1 MLSTKSRSAPVPEVL
16 ARLEHL
22 YGDASCS
29 LDYGRPLELLAAT
42 ILSAQ
47 CTDARVNMVTPELF
61 RRFPTAASLA
71 AAPPGAIEEV
81 IRSTGFFNAKAKS
94 LRGMARALVEKHA
107 GEVPHTMAE
116 LHALPGVG
124 RKTANVVL
132 GNVWHAPDG
141 VVVDTH
147 VGRLA
152 RRLGWTK
159 HADPVKAEQDLNRAI
174 PKERW
179 TWISHALILHG
190 RRICSSQRPKC
201 DLCTLAD
208 LCPKIGVESKEEREK
223 AKRKRK
229 TRISSKVKKA
239 EATGATRRARPA
251 KAVNAHSKKLSAA
264 SGAASGVAIAKA
276 VHAPSKKNP
285 RSRPKAVQKSPVS
298 SGGRR

>member
-29 LDYGRPLELLAAT
+29 LDFGRPLELLAAT

-61 RRFPTAASLA
+61 RRFPTAAALA
-71 AAPPGAIEEV
+71 AAPPGALEEV

-94 LRGMARALVEKHA
+94 LRGMAKALVEKHG
-107 GEVPHTMAE
+107 GEVPRTMEE

-159 HADPVKAEQDLNRAI
+159 FEDPVKAEQDLNRAI
-174 PKERW
+174 PRERW

-208 LCPKIGVESKEEREK
+208 ICPKVGVEEKKRARERET
-223 AKRKRK
+223 KRKKKISLKVKRAK
-229 TRISSKVKKA
+229 TR
-239 EATGATRRARPA
+239 
-251 KAVNAHSKKLSAA
+251 
-264 SGAASGVAIAKA
+264 
-276 VHAPSKKNP
+276 
-285 RSRPKAVQKSPVS
+285 
-298 SGGRR
+298 

>member
-1 MLSTKSRSAPVPEVL
+1 MPAKRLPPAPVPEAL

-29 LDYGRPLELLAAT
+29 LDFGRPLELLVAT

-47 CTDARVNMVTPELF
+47 CTDARVNIVTPEVF
-61 RRFPTAASLA
+61 KRFPDAPALA
-71 AAPPGAIEEV
+71 AAPPGALETV

-94 LRGMARALVEKHA
+94 LRGMAKMLVEKHA
-107 GEVPHTMAE
+107 GEVPRTMEE

-132 GNVWHAPDG
+132 GNVWNAPDG

-159 HADPVKAEQDLNRAI
+159 QTDPVKAEEDLNRKI

-179 TWISHALILHG
+179 TWVSHALIQHG
-190 RRICSSQRPKC
+190 RRICTSQRPKC

-208 LCPKIGVESKEEREK
+208 ICPKVGVKPL
-223 AKRKRK
+223 
-229 TRISSKVKKA
+229 
-239 EATGATRRARPA
+239 ARP
-251 KAVNAHSKKLSAA
+251 KSARK
-264 SGAASGVAIAKA
+264 GF
-276 VHAPSKKNP
+276 
-285 RSRPKAVQKSPVS
+285 SR
-298 SGGRR
+298 

>member
-1 MLSTKSRSAPVPEVL
+1 METSRPASLSIFSAPMPSKRPRSAPIPETL
-16 ARLEHL
+16 SRLEHL

-29 LDYGRPLELLAAT
+29 LDFGRPVELLVAT

-47 CTDARVNMVTPELF
+47 CTDARVNIVTPEVFKLF
-61 RRFPTAASLA
+61 PDAAALA
-71 AAPPGAIEEV
+71 TAPPGTLERV
-81 IRSTGFFNAKAKS
+81 IRSTGFFNTKARS
-94 LRGMARALVEKHA
+94 LRGMAKALIEKHG

-132 GNVWHAPDG
+132 GNVWNAPDG

-159 HADPVKAEQDLNRAI
+159 QADPVKVERDLNKVI

-201 DLCTLAD
+201 DLCTLSD
-208 LCPKIGVESKEEREK
+208 ICPKVGVEEKKREK
-223 AKRKRK
+223 
-229 TRISSKVKKA
+229 
-239 EATGATRRARPA
+239 ERARE
-251 KAVNAHSKKLSAA
+251 KKKKE
-264 SGAASGVAIAKA
+264 IA
-276 VHAPSKKNP
+276 VHAPSRKKP
-285 RSRPKAVQKSPVS
+285 RSRPKAVQKSRKGP
-298 SGGRR
+298 R

>member
-1 MLSTKSRSAPVPEVL
+1 VEFSRPAILSIFSAPMPSKRQPPAPIPGTL

-22 YGDASCS
+22 YGDAACS
-29 LDYGRPLELLAAT
+29 LEFGQPLQLLVAT

-47 CTDARVNMVTPELF
+47 CTDARVNMVTPEVF
-61 RRFPTAASLA
+61 RRFPDAAALA
-71 AAPPGAIEEV
+71 AAPPGSLEGV
-81 IRSTGFFNAKAKS
+81 IRSTGFFNAKARS
-94 LRGMARALVEKHA
+94 LRGMAKALIEKHG
-107 GEVPHTMAE
+107 GEVPQTMKE

-132 GNVWHAPDG
+132 GNVWDAPDG

-159 HADPVKAEQDLNRAI
+159 HEDPVKAERDLNKII

-179 TWISHALILHG
+179 TWISHALIQHG

-208 LCPKIGVESKEEREK
+208 ICPKIGVEKKKRE
-223 AKRKRK
+223 
-229 TRISSKVKKA
+229 ISLKVKRIRA
-239 EATGATRRARPA
+239 E
-251 KAVNAHSKKLSAA
+251 K
-264 SGAASGVAIAKA
+264 
-276 VHAPSKKNP
+276 
-285 RSRPKAVQKSPVS
+285 
-298 SGGRR
+298 

>member
-1 MLSTKSRSAPVPEVL
+1 MPSKKSPPAPVPETL

-29 LDYGRPLELLAAT
+29 LDFSRPLELLVAT

-61 RRFPTAASLA
+61 RRFPDAAALA
-71 AAPPGAIEEV
+71 AAPPGALEDV
-81 IRSTGFFNAKAKS
+81 IRSTGFFNAKARS
-94 LRGMARALVEKHA
+94 LRGMAKALVEKHG
-107 GEVPHTMAE
+107 GEVPRTMAD

-152 RRLGWTK
+152 RRLGWTR
-159 HADPVKAEQDLNRAI
+159 HADPTKAERDLNAI
-174 PKERW
+174 IPRERW

-190 RRICSSQRPKC
+190 RRICASQRPKC

-208 LCPKIGVESKEEREK
+208 LCPKIGVEEKKRAKERET
-223 AKRKRK
+223 KRKEK
-229 TRISSKVKKA
+229 ISLKVNRAKA
-239 EATGATRRARPA
+239 AGAAKRARPA
-251 KAVNAHSKKLSAA
+251 QPRY
-264 SGAASGVAIAKA
+264 
-276 VHAPSKKNP
+276 APSTKKP
-285 RSRPKAVQKSPVS
+285 RARPKAVQKSPVS
-298 SGGRR
+298 SARPSPARKGSLR

>member
-1 MLSTKSRSAPVPEVL
+1 LQASRPASLSIFSAVMPAKRLPPAPVPETLV
-16 ARLEHL
+16 RLEHL

-29 LDYGRPLELLAAT
+29 LDFGRPLELLVAT

-47 CTDARVNMVTPELF
+47 CTDARVNVVTPDVF
-61 RRFPTAASLA
+61 RLYPDAAALA
-71 AAPPGAIEEV
+71 TAPPGALETV

-94 LRGMARALVEKHA
+94 LRGMAKALVEKHG
-107 GEVPHTMAE
+107 GEVPRTMEE

-132 GNVWHAPDG
+132 GNVWNAPDG

-159 HADPVKAEQDLNRAI
+159 HADPVKAERDLNRII

-208 LCPKIGVESKEEREK
+208 ICPRVGVAAKEK
-223 AKRKRK
+223 KRKK
-229 TRISSKVKKA
+229 SSGS
-239 EATGATRRARPA
+239 TARPQ
-251 KAVNAHSKKLSAA
+251 AA
-264 SGAASGVAIAKA
+264 RKGS
-276 VHAPSKKNP
+276 
-285 RSRPKAVQKSPVS
+285 SR
-298 SGGRR
+298 

>member
-1 MLSTKSRSAPVPEVL
+1 MPAKRLPPAPVSETL

-29 LDYGRPLELLAAT
+29 LDFGRPLELLVAT

-47 CTDARVNMVTPELF
+47 CTDTRVNIVTPEVF
-61 RRFPTAASLA
+61 KRFPDAVALA
-71 AAPPGAIEEV
+71 AAPPGALEEI

-94 LRGMARALVEKHA
+94 LRGMAKKLVEKHG
-107 GEVPHTMAE
+107 GEVPRTMTE

-132 GNVWHAPDG
+132 GNVWGTPGG

-159 HADPVKAEQDLNRAI
+159 QTNPVKAERDLNKII
-174 PKERW
+174 PTERW
-179 TWISHALILHG
+179 TWISHALIQHG

-201 DLCTLAD
+201 NLCTLAD
-208 LCPKIGVESKEEREK
+208 ICPKMGVEKK
-223 AKRKRK
+223 KKKKRK
-229 TRISSKVKKA
+229 
-239 EATGATRRARPA
+239 
-251 KAVNAHSKKLSAA
+251 
-264 SGAASGVAIAKA
+264 
-276 VHAPSKKNP
+276 
-285 RSRPKAVQKSPVS
+285 
-298 SGGRR
+298 

>member
-1 MLSTKSRSAPVPEVL
+1 MPAKRLPPAPVSETL

-29 LDYGRPLELLAAT
+29 LDFGRPLELLVAT

-47 CTDARVNMVTPELF
+47 CTDTRVNIVTPEVF
-61 RRFPTAASLA
+61 KRFPDAVALA
-71 AAPPGAIEEV
+71 AAPPGALEEI

-94 LRGMARALVEKHA
+94 LRGMAKKLVEKHG
-107 GEVPHTMAE
+107 GEVPRTMTE

-132 GNVWHAPDG
+132 GNVWGTPGG

-159 HADPVKAEQDLNRAI
+159 QTNPVKAERDLNKII
-174 PKERW
+174 PTERW
-179 TWISHALILHG
+179 TWISHALIQHG

-201 DLCTLAD
+201 NLCTLAD
-208 LCPKIGVESKEEREK
+208 ICPKMGVEKK
-223 AKRKRK
+223 KKKKKRK
-229 TRISSKVKKA
+229 
-239 EATGATRRARPA
+239 
-251 KAVNAHSKKLSAA
+251 
-264 SGAASGVAIAKA
+264 
-276 VHAPSKKNP
+276 
-285 RSRPKAVQKSPVS
+285 
-298 SGGRR
+298 

>member
-1 MLSTKSRSAPVPEVL
+1 MPSKKPRPAPVPETL

-29 LDYGRPLELLAAT
+29 LDFGRPLELLVAT

-47 CTDARVNMVTPELF
+47 CTDARVNMVTPEVF
-61 RRFPTAASLA
+61 KRFPDAAALA
-71 AAPPGAIEEV
+71 AAPSGALEDV

-94 LRGMARALVEKHA
+94 LRGMAKALLARHG
-107 GEVPHTMAE
+107 GEVPRTMEE

-132 GNVWHAPDG
+132 GNVWHVPDG

-152 RRLGWTK
+152 RRLGWTRQ
-159 HADPVKAEQDLNRAI
+159 ADPVKAERDLNVAI
-174 PKERW
+174 PREEW

-208 LCPKIGVESKEEREK
+208 ICPKIGVEKKNKEKISLKGKREK
-223 AKRKRK
+223 EK
-229 TRISSKVKKA
+229 
-239 EATGATRRARPA
+239 
-251 KAVNAHSKKLSAA
+251 SKKKISMNDRRVKAG
-264 SGAASGVAIAKA
+264 GAARRVRHAKGP
-276 VHAPSKKNP
+276 HAPSKK
-285 RSRPKAVQKSPVS
+285 SSARPSAA
-298 SGGRR
+298 RRGSLR

>member
-1 MLSTKSRSAPVPEVL
+1 MPAKRLPPAPVSETL

-29 LDYGRPLELLAAT
+29 LDFGRPLELLVAT

-47 CTDARVNMVTPELF
+47 CTDTRVNIVTPEVF
-61 RRFPTAASLA
+61 KRFPDAVALA
-71 AAPPGAIEEV
+71 AAPPGALEEI

-94 LRGMARALVEKHA
+94 LRGMAKKLVEKHG
-107 GEVPHTMAE
+107 GEVPRTMTE

-132 GNVWHAPDG
+132 GNVWGTPGG

-159 HADPVKAEQDLNRAI
+159 QTNPVKAERDLNKII
-174 PKERW
+174 PTERW
-179 TWISHALILHG
+179 TWISHALIQHG

-201 DLCTLAD
+201 NLCTLAD
-208 LCPKIGVESKEEREK
+208 TCPKVGVEKK
-223 AKRKRK
+223 KRN
-229 TRISSKVKKA
+229 ISLKVKR
-239 EATGATRRARPA
+239 ATRTR
-251 KAVNAHSKKLSAA
+251 K
-264 SGAASGVAIAKA
+264 
-276 VHAPSKKNP
+276 
-285 RSRPKAVQKSPVS
+285 
-298 SGGRR
+298 

>member
-1 MLSTKSRSAPVPEVL
+1 MPSKKSRPAPVPETL

-29 LDYGRPLELLAAT
+29 LDFGRPLELLAAT

-61 RRFPTAASLA
+61 RRFPDAASLA
-71 AAPPGAIEEV
+71 TAPPGALEKV

-94 LRGMARALVEKHA
+94 LRGMAKTLVEKYG
-107 GEVPHTMAE
+107 GEVPRTMEE

-152 RRLGWTK
+152 RRLGWTR
-159 HADPVKAEQDLNRAI
+159 HTDPVKAEQDLNRAI
-174 PKERW
+174 PRERW

-208 LCPKIGVESKEEREK
+208 ICPKIGVEAKKKKEEREK
-223 AKRKRK
+223 KRRE
-229 TRISSKVKKA
+229 ISLKVK
-239 EATGATRRARPA
+239 RA
-251 KAVNAHSKKLSAA
+251 KA
-264 SGAASGVAIAKA
+264 
-276 VHAPSKKNP
+276 
-285 RSRPKAVQKSPVS
+285 R
-298 SGGRR
+298 

>member
-1 MLSTKSRSAPVPEVL
+1 MPSKRSLPAPVAETL

-29 LDYGRPLELLAAT
+29 LGFGSPLELLAAT

-61 RRFPTAASLA
+61 RRFPDAAALA
-71 AAPPGAIEEV
+71 AAPQGALEDV
-81 IRSTGFFNAKAKS
+81 IRSTGFFNAKARS
-94 LRGMARALVEKHA
+94 LRGMAKALVEKHG
-107 GEVPHTMAE
+107 GEVPRTMAE

-132 GNVWHAPDG
+132 GNVWNAPDG

-159 HADPVKAEQDLNRAI
+159 FEDPAKAEQDLNRAV
-174 PKERW
+174 PKDRW

-190 RRICSSQRPKC
+190 RRICTSQRPKC

-208 LCPKIGVESKEEREK
+208 ICPKIGVEEKKEK
-223 AKRKRK
+223 G
-229 TRISSKVKKA
+229 TRTKKISLKVKRA
-239 EATGATRRARPA
+239 GAAGAARRAGRGA
-251 KAVNAHSKKLSAA
+251 KSA
-264 SGAASGVAIAKA
+264 GAAAA
-276 VHAPSKKNP
+276 VPPARPPHAPSKKI
-285 RSRPKAVQKSPVS
+285 SSSTSSSARPKAT
-298 SGGRR
+298 RRNS

>member
-1 MLSTKSRSAPVPEVL
+1 MISKSANLGISSGPMPSKKSPPAPVPETL

-29 LDYGRPLELLAAT
+29 LAFGRPLELLAAT

-61 RRFPTAASLA
+61 RRFPDAAALA
-71 AAPPGAIEEV
+71 AAPPGALEEV

-94 LRGMARALVEKHA
+94 LRGMAKALVEKYG
-107 GEVPHTMAE
+107 GEVPRTMEE

-159 HADPVKAEQDLNRAI
+159 HGDPVKVEQDLNSAI
-174 PKERW
+174 PRARW

-190 RRICSSQRPKC
+190 RRVCSSQRPKC

-208 LCPKIGVESKEEREK
+208 ICPKVGVEEKETKREK
-223 AKRKRK
+223 AKEKRK
-229 TRISSKVKKA
+229 TKISSKVK
-239 EATGATRRARPA
+239 RA
-251 KAVNAHSKKLSAA
+251 KA
-264 SGAASGVAIAKA
+264 
-276 VHAPSKKNP
+276 
-285 RSRPKAVQKSPVS
+285 R
-298 SGGRR
+298 

>member
-1 MLSTKSRSAPVPEVL
+1 MLSKKSRSAPVPETL

-29 LDYGRPLELLAAT
+29 LDFGSPLELLAAT

-61 RRFPTAASLA
+61 RRFPDAAALA
-71 AAPPGAIEEV
+71 AAPPGVLEDV

-94 LRGMARALVEKHA
+94 LRGMAKALVAKHG
-107 GEVPHTMAE
+107 GEVPRTMAE

-132 GNVWHAPDG
+132 GNVWNAPDG

-152 RRLGWTK
+152 RRLGWTRNV
-159 HADPVKAEQDLNRAI
+159 DPVKAEQDLNRTV
-174 PKERW
+174 PKDRW

-190 RRICSSQRPKC
+190 RRICTSQRPKC

-208 LCPKIGVESKEEREK
+208 ICPKIGVETKEEREK
-223 AKRKRK
+223 KKKKEKRE
-229 TRISSKVKKA
+229 ISLKVKRA
-239 EATGATRRARPA
+239 QSTGAARRVAAA
-251 KAVNAHSKKLSAA
+251 KAVNAHSKKLSDA
-264 SGAASGVAIAKA
+264 SGAAAA
-276 VHAPSKKNP
+276 VPPARPPHAPSKKI
-285 RSRPKAVQKSPVS
+285 SSSTSSSARPKAT
-298 SGGRR
+298 RRNS